1 LKSPKPQTFSQKLSE
16 NLQELPPHQ
25 TPDSSEPKDNL
36 NKKFTEILPEH
47 IRKKSQNS
55 AKNLFSINN
64 VIKDNV
70 NNSNQPKI
78 NGKPVQLPPRISE
91 KYLER
96 RGSVG
101 SGAPDPKIAQKN
113 SKNTEQP
120 GRVDSKVSLREK
132 FRNSLKAKK
141 FEKEDCTNEPKSNG
155 HGHFGGG
162 PLTDIRKI
170 NFHKNHSTKNSNF
183 VGSKPGFTSKNSD
196 GKKSQ
201 NDSLTWNQEND
212 PSRQNSKGKVMPF
225 HNTFQKL
232 GNPPKRN
239 SKSKSNIKER
249 SIHKSN
255 NLNTTGH
262 HGSVNNDQDR
272 GSQRLSN
279 KIEMI
284 VTNGNDQIIINSD
297 TSRNDTKINVKILA
311 EKILSK
317 KPTKKDNPNNSLM
330 KLDRILNNSR
340 IGPND
345 ESIVGVGTNGRFGS
359 QNGLTKICLDKK
371 RKNPINIIKN
381 QNQSQRLLKHLEN
394 FTNQNLET
402 RTHRIGQSIINCNNK
417 DESTKGGSLIEN
429 ITIKITKPN
438 STPKNF
444 DDSAPNLTSLLNQNQ
459 FMNYETQ
466 LNTKSFSKNLQK
478 GFERKDNRKTI
489 NTDFLNGRLKNSPSH
504 TNDKSRNN
512 KSKIN
517 LESSQKIL
525 NGDEITGNGLNTY
538 GIIDNGNIVEG
549 VKPGCREIS
558 TNLEN
563 KFRETISNVPKKV
576 QQMNK
581 KTSGS

>member
-1 LKSPKPQTFSQKLSE
+1 M
-16 NLQELPPHQ
+16 
-25 TPDSSEPKDNL
+25 
-36 NKKFTEILPEH
+36 
-47 IRKKSQNS
+47 
-55 AKNLFSINN
+55 
-64 VIKDNV
+64 
-70 NNSNQPKI
+70 NNSTQPKI

-101 SGAPDPKIAQKN
+101 SGAPEPKIAHKN

-120 GRVDSKVSLREK
+120 GGVSSKVSLREK

-141 FEKEDCTNEPKSNG
+141 FVKEDCNNEPKSIG

-170 NFHKNHSTKNSNF
+170 DFHKNHSTKNSNF
-183 VGSKPGFTSKNSD
+183 VGSKPGFNVKNSD

-201 NDSLTWNQEND
+201 NDSMTVNQEND
-212 PSRQNSKGKVMPF
+212 PNRQNFKGKVMPF
-225 HNTFQKL
+225 HDTFQKL
-232 GNPPKRN
+232 GNHKQN

-249 SIHKSN
+249 STHKSN

-279 KIEMI
+279 NIQVI
-284 VTNGNDQIIINSD
+284 VTAGNDKIIINSD
-297 TSRNDTKINVKILA
+297 TSRNDTRINVKILA
-311 EKILSK
+311 EKILSRK
-317 KPTKKDNPNNSLM
+317 NTKKDNPINSLL

-345 ESIVGVGTNGRFGS
+345 ESTVGVGVNGRFGS
-359 QNGLTKICLDKK
+359 QNGLTKICLDKR

-394 FTNQNLET
+394 FTNQNFET
-402 RTHRIGQSIINCNNK
+402 QTHRITQSIINCTNK
-417 DESTKGGSLIEN
+417 DESTKGESLIEN
-429 ITIKITKPN
+429 ITINNTKPPP
-438 STPKNF
+438 TPKIF
-444 DDSAPNLTSLLNQNQ
+444 DDTAPNLTSLLSQNQ
-459 FMNYETQ
+459 FIYNETQ
-466 LNTKSFSKNLQK
+466 LDTKSFSKNLKK

-489 NTDFLNGRLKNSPSH
+489 NTDFLNGKLKNSPSR

-512 KSKIN
+512 KTKIN

-525 NGDEITGNGLNTY
+525 KGDEIAVNGLNPF
-538 GIIDNGNIVEG
+538 GIVDNGNGVEG
-549 VKPGCREIS
+549 VKPGCRAIS
-558 TNLEN
+558 MNLEN
-563 KFRETISNVPKKV
+563 KFRETISNVPKKL

-581 KTSGS
+581 KRSGSLEGYMMNSRG